1 LVPFDCHAGW
11 AFTRPPRFLPAGSFA
26 GASALF
32 LVIAALWGNVTIPA
46 AQAFELQGHRGA
58 RGLMPENTLAG
69 FAKALSIGVTTLELD
84 VGVSSD
90 GVVVVAHDKRLNGA
104 IARDA
109 EGTWLSGVGAPV
121 NHLSF
126 AELRTYDVGRLNPAH
141 RYARRFAGQHPVD
154 GATMPSLAEVI
165 RLARKAGNERV
176 RFNIETKLNPA
187 EPGITPAPKAFARA
201 VIAVLEAEG
210 VAGRAI
216 IQSFDWRTLGHV
228 QRIAPGIATAYLS
241 AQRNWL
247 DNIETGRPGPSPW
260 TAGLDADDFG
270 GSVPRMVKAAGGKI
284 WSPYRR
290 DIDAAKLKEA
300 HDLGLEVVVWTVNNP
315 AEMAAFIDLG
325 VDGII
330 TDYPDRLRRVAG
342 DKGIVLPAPTPVTP

>member
-1 LVPFDCHAGW
+1 LTFGAALVLAG
-11 AFTRPPRFLPAGSFA
+11 
-26 GASALF
+26 
-32 LVIAALWGNVTIPA
+32 AALWGAITTPA

-58 RGLMPENTLAG
+58 RGLLPENTLAG

-84 VGVSSD
+84 VGVTKD
-90 GVVVVAHDKRLNGA
+90 GVVVVGHDERLNGA
-104 IARDA
+104 IARGPD
-109 EGTWLSGVGAPV
+109 GTWLSGVGAPV
-121 NHLSF
+121 SHLSF

-141 RYARRFAGQHPVD
+141 RYARRFASQRPVD
-154 GATMPSLAEVI
+154 GATIPSLTEVI

-176 RFNIETKLNPA
+176 RFNIETKLDPA
-187 EPGITPAPKAFARA
+187 EPGITPAPKAFAEA

-216 IQSFDWRTLGHV
+216 IQSFDWRTLKHV
-228 QRIAPGIATAYLS
+228 QRIRPTIATAYLS
-241 AQRNWL
+241 AQRDWL
-247 DNIETGRPGPSPW
+247 DNIEIGRPGASPW
-260 TAGLDADDFG
+260 TSGLDADDFG

-300 HDLGLEVVVWTVNNP
+300 HDLGLEVVVWTVNDA

-330 TDYPDRLRRVAG
+330 TDYPGRLRRVAG
-342 DKGIVLPAPTPVTP
+342 DKGIALPEPTPVTP

>member
-1 LVPFDCHAGW
+1 MDLYAGW
-11 AFTRPPRFLPAGSFA
+11 AFTRPPRLLPAPNFA
-26 GASALF
+26 
-32 LVIAALWGNVTIPA
+32 AALVLAVLVLAVAVSGGVTIPS

-84 VGVSSD
+84 VGVTID
-90 GVVVVAHDKRLNGA
+90 GIVVVSHDKRLNGA
-104 IARDA
+104 IARGAD
-109 EGTWLSGVGAPV
+109 GTWLTGAGTPL
-121 NHLSF
+121 NQLSF
-126 AELRTYDVGRLNPAH
+126 AEIKTYDIGRLNPDH
-141 RYARRFAGQHPVD
+141 RYARRFAGQQAVD
-154 GATMPSLAEVI
+154 GATIPSLSEVI
-165 RLARKAGNERV
+165 RLARRAGNQRV

-187 EPGITPAPKAFARA
+187 EPGITPAPKAFAEA
-201 VIAVLEAEG
+201 VIAVLEEED

-216 IQSFDWRTLGHV
+216 IQSFDWRTLRHV
-228 QRIAPGIATAYLS
+228 QRIAPGITTAYLS

-247 DNIETGRPGPSPW
+247 DNIQVGRPGPSPW
-260 TAGLDADDFG
+260 TSGLDADDFG

-300 HDLGLEVVVWTVNNP
+300 HVLGLEVVVWTVNDP
-315 AEMAAFIDLG
+315 AEMAAFIDMG

-330 TDYPDRLRRVAG
+330 SDYPDRLRRVAG
-342 DKGIVLPAPTPVTP
+342 DKGIALPESTPVTP

>member
-1 LVPFDCHAGW
+1 MTLRATLVLA
-11 AFTRPPRFLPAGSFA
+11 AVVLA
-26 GASALF
+26 GAA
-32 LVIAALWGNVTIPA
+32 VWEGVAMTT

-84 VGVSSD
+84 VGVTSD
-90 GVVVVAHDKRLNGA
+90 GIVVVSHDERLNGA
-104 IARDA
+104 IVRDA
-109 EGTWLSGVGAPV
+109 DGTWLTGVGTPL

-126 AELRTYDVGRLNPAH
+126 AELGTYDVGRLNPAH
-141 RYARRFAGQHPVD
+141 RYARRFASQRPVD
-154 GATMPSLAEVI
+154 GARIPSLTEVI
-165 RLARKAGNERV
+165 RLARKAGNGRV

-187 EPGITPAPKAFARA
+187 EPGITPAPKAFAEA
-201 VIAVLEAEG
+201 VIAVLEKEG
-210 VAGRAI
+210 VAGRAV
-216 IQSFDWRTLGHV
+216 IQSFDWRTLRHV
-228 QRIAPGIATAYLS
+228 QRIRPGIATAYLS
-241 AQRNWL
+241 AQRDWL
-247 DNIETGRPGPSPW
+247 DNIQSGRPGPSPW
-260 TAGLDADDFG
+260 TSGLDADDFG

-300 HDLGLEVVVWTVNNP
+300 HDLGLEVVVWTVNDP

-330 TDYPDRLRRVAG
+330 SDYPDRLRRVAG
-342 DKGIVLPAPTPVTP
+342 DKGIALPEPTPVTP